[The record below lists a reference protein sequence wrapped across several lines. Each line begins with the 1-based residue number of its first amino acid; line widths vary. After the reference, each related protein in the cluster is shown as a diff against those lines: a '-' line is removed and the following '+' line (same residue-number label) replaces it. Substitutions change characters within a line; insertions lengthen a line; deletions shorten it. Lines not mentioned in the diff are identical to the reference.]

1 MGMFEHSFDFSVI
14 TVADSAISEDAAKSV
29 GKFVNNIS
37 GQTVEFDKIQI
48 IFVCGSDRDALAQVK
63 KQKKKYPKNI
73 SVVKVKTLD
82 FGAYQTALQK
92 ATGKYI
98 AFPELSARY
107 SKKAFKSV
115 KEFFKENSVPL
126 VKLPVFLKK
135 GDDKTCVDRAYLTKP
150 KTVSLEENIKYA
162 TLDLNSCFFV
172 RSELGDISKP
182 EFALKLQ
189 LKKGEL
195 GIDSK
200 AGYNRTVQSGSEISK
215 FFDLEKMHKLAE
227 KEGYKGEAALS
238 AMTKFAYENGIEK
251 VRGEHSAVL
260 NEKLAEFR
268 RDKEYDYKVSVVI
281 PVYKVEKYVEETFA
295 SIRRQNI
302 GFFENVQVI
311 FVDDGSPDKSG
322 EICDKI
328 AKKYPYNVICVH
340 KENGGVSSA
349 RNTGIDYA
357 TGKYI
362 SLCDPDDY
370 FKFKATFSAACE
382 LFDKNYDEIDI
393 VSLPITFFEG
403 KTGGHPLNKKFE
415 NGSRVIDLRYEP
427 WALQISITSAFVK
440 SEVLKKFKFNTNL
453 RISEDG
459 DVTLRILAQK
469 LKLGVCAG
477 YPYMYRRRA
486 DNSSALQNSMAKADY
501 FEACMTDYMLA
512 MIDYYKSIHSY
523 VPDSLKYNFAYELQ
537 WRVSYASALSTTVMT
552 DEQVKGYVENFKKVL
567 SYIDDEIIVNNPYAS
582 FERKYKMLEIKGT
595 LAPKTELV
603 WNQPA
608 GYKYALTS
616 NGNVV
621 GFYSINPTRIHFA
634 DIKDGKLLLEG
645 TSAVINGRFK
655 DVRVDIRV
663 NGKDIPAKAL
673 PHANHKVY
681 MWGEPVYDF
690 YAFSCEIDVSSLTL
704 PANIFVVMKCDD
716 IEICKTYITYQK
728 MSKINTKTRNQYYY
742 KDGYVLTASTAGI
755 TLEKCDAD
763 RRRSLESV
771 YENAIS
777 QVKRIEDED
786 KEEIIK
792 LRKEYFEFKP
802 TVKKPIWLISDRID
816 KADDNGEA
824 FFKYL
829 VENHS
834 QDVDAYFILSKDS
847 DDFERMS
854 KVGPTVDAF
863 SHEHKLL
870 TLLADKVVSSSANE
884 NTLDPFHPYRYI
896 FNDILS
902 YKFIFLQH
910 GVTKDDLSGW
920 LNKYS
925 KNILGFVTSAKREFD
940 SVVKQKAYNYT
951 ENEVWLTGM
960 PRFDR
965 LYHDEKKLI
974 TIAPTWRKYLVSETD
989 FFTGIRPF
997 NDAIYGSDYLKF
1009 YDALLSNE
1017 KLIEAAEKY
1026 GYTLQFIPHPQ
1037 MVSAMPAFKFS
1048 DKVRVLD
1055 AATSYRDLFAQ
1066 SDLMITDYS
1075 STVFDFAYLRKP
1087 IVYVQFDRD
1096 EFYSGHSYSKGY
1108 FDYERDGF
1116 GEVEY
1121 DLNSTVDRIIE
1132 YMQNGCKLKDK
1143 YRERIDNFFAFN
1155 DKGSC
1160 ERIYNKIIDMDK

>member
-1 MGMFEHSFDFSVI
+1 MSMFKHSFDFSVI
-14 TVADSAISEDAAKSV
+14 TIADSAISKNAAEDVSKFIKSIRNQTK
-29 GKFVNNIS
+29 KF
-37 GQTVEFDKIQI
+37 DRIQI
-48 IFVCGSDRDALAQVK
+48 IFICGKDADAAAQVK

-73 SVVKVKTLD
+73 TVVKAGSID
-82 FGAYQTALQK
+82 FGAYRKALGK

-98 AFPELSARY
+98 AFPEISSTY
-107 SKKAFKSV
+107 SKKALASV
-115 KEFFKENSVPL
+115 ESFFKKNGCAA
-126 VKLPVFLKK
+126 VKIPVFTKSDGQK
-135 GDDKTCVDRAYLTKP
+135 SCVDRAYLTKP
-150 KTVSLEENIKYA
+150 KVVSLEENPKY
-162 TLDLNSCFFV
+162 TTFDIHSCFFIK
-172 RSELGDISKP
+172 SDLPDINKP
-182 EFALKLQ
+182 GFLLELQ
-189 LKKGEL
+189 LKNGEI
-195 GIDSK
+195 GINSK
-200 AGYNRTVQSGSEISK
+200 AGYNRTLGRKS
-215 FFDLEKMHKLAE
+215 DLAKLGGFEAICE
-227 KEGYKGEAALS
+227 NKELLGNEGALS
-238 AMTKFAYENGIEK
+238 ALSKFAYENGIKEVSGENTAALGEK
-251 VRGEHSAVL
+251 IKKLYE
-260 NEKLAEFR
+260 EKR
-268 RDKEYDYKVSVVI
+268 YEYKISVVL
-281 PVYKVEKYVEETFA
+281 PVYNVENYVEETFA

-302 GFFENVQVI
+302 GFFENIQVI
-311 FVDDGSPDKSG
+311 FVDDGSPDRSG
-322 EICDKI
+322 EICDGI
-328 AKKYPYNVICVH
+328 AKKYPYNVVCVH

-349 RNTGIDYA
+349 RNEGLKYVR
-357 TGKYI
+357 GKYVNF
-362 SLCDPDDY
+362 CDPDDY

-403 KTGGHPLNKKFE
+403 KAGGHPLNKKFE

-512 MIDYYKSIHSY
+512 MIDYYKSIHGY

-537 WRVSYASALSTTVMT
+537 WRVSYAGALNTTVMT
-552 DEQVKGYVENFKKVL
+552 DEQVKGYVESFKKVL

-673 PHANHKVY
+673 PHANQKVY

-690 YAFSCEIDVSSLTL
+690 YAFSCEIDIQSLTL
-704 PANIFVVMKCDD
+704 PANAFIVMKCDD

-742 KDGYVLTASTAGI
+742 KDGYVLTATTAEI

-777 QVKRIEDED
+777 QVKRFSDEE
-786 KEEIIK
+786 KEEMIS
-792 LRKEYFEFKP
+792 LRKDYFRLKP
-802 TVKKPIWLISDRID
+802 MLKKPIWLVSDRVD
-816 KADDNGEA
+816 LADDNGEA

-829 VENHS
+829 IENHS
-834 QDVDAYFILSKDS
+834 EDVDAYFVLNEESADFDRLSKI
-847 DDFERMS
+847 
-854 KVGPTVDAF
+854 GPTVATF
-863 SHEHKLL
+863 SYKHKLL
-870 TLLADKVVSSSANE
+870 TLLADKVISSSANE
-884 NTLDPFHPYRYI
+884 NTLDPFHPFRYV
-896 FNDILS
+896 FEDIS
-902 YKFIFLQH
+902 NADFIFLQH
-910 GVTKDDLSGW
+910 GVLKGDLSGW
-920 LNKYS
+920 LRKPN
-925 KNILGFVTSAKREFD
+925 KNIAGFITSAMPEREA
-940 SVVKQKAYNYT
+940 VINQKAYGYG
-951 ENEVWLTGM
+951 EKEVWLTGL

-965 LYHDEKKLI
+965 LYHDEKKLV
-974 TIAPTWRKYLVSETD
+974 TIAPTWRKYLVSDTD
-989 FFTGIRPF
+989 FFTGLRPF
-997 NDAIYGSDYLKF
+997 ND
-1009 YDALLSNE
+1009 
-1017 KLIEAAEKY
+1017 
-1026 GYTLQFIPHPQ
+1026 
-1037 MVSAMPAFKFS
+1037 
-1048 DKVRVLD
+1048 
-1055 AATSYRDLFAQ
+1055 
-1066 SDLMITDYS
+1066 
-1075 STVFDFAYLRKP
+1075 
-1087 IVYVQFDRD
+1087 
-1096 EFYSGHSYSKGY
+1096 
-1108 FDYERDGF
+1108 
-1116 GEVEY
+1116 
-1121 DLNSTVDRIIE
+1121 
-1132 YMQNGCKLKDK
+1132 
-1143 YRERIDNFFAFN
+1143 
-1155 DKGSC
+1155 
-1160 ERIYNKIIDMDK
+1160 